1 MAAIDEGDGG
11 GFGDVADIDAGETD
25 IAEGLGID
33 PLLDDILEPEIVL
46 VEVVGAEDGPLGA
59 GGLDGRLDAEF
70 AAKVREVGGF
80 IGLVD
85 GEIDQALDAAETG
98 AVHAEDAF
106 VGFAGANQIE
116 QEQAVEAFESG
127 ANGLHV
133 AEVAAN
139 CLDAGG

>member
-1 MAAIDEGDGG
+1 M
-11 GFGDVADIDAGETD
+11 
-25 IAEGLGID
+25 
-33 PLLDDILEPEIVL
+33 
-46 VEVVGAEDGPLGA
+46 
-59 GGLDGRLDAEF
+59 
-70 AAKVREVGGF
+70 REVGGF

-106 VGFAGANQIE
+106 VGFAGANHIE
-116 QEQAVEAFESG
+116 QEQAVEGFESG

-139 CLDAGG
+139 CLDAGR